1 LKLVADIYRRSY
13 LIILVVLVGIISGL
27 GAIILYTLINLS
39 ITFFLENLDTYS
51 PPSAAGEID
60 LFDFY
65 INVPKIPLWIIPA
78 IGGLLSGFIVY
89 KFAPEAEGHGTDAVI
104 RAFHRERGIIRG
116 RIPIVKAIATALTI
130 GSGGSAGRE
139 GPIAQIGAGFGSIV
153 GNFFKLTDRERRL
166 LVIAGVG
173 GGIGS
178 IFRSPLGGA
187 LFAVEVL
194 YKRDTEVD
202 GLVYSFISSIIA
214 CIVFNY
220 FITLIH
226 PDFGSIFRTPPF
238 EIKHPA
244 EILIFGIVGVFAA
257 LIAKL
262 YVWVFY
268 TVHDFFKRLKIN
280 NYFKPV
286 IGGLLTG
293 IIAIFVPQALE
304 MGYGYV
310 QLAID
315 EKLTLNLIL
324 LILFAKILTTSFT
337 VGSGGSGGVFAP
349 SVVIGSMVGG
359 AVGYLMKLLFP
370 TLIMNPGI
378 YVIVGMGAFIAAVAK
393 TPIASI
399 TMVVEMSGSY
409 MALPAIMIASAVSYL
424 LSGDTTIYREQVDT
438 RADSPAHRR
447 ELTRHILEGLKVKD
461 AMTPVEKVITVS
473 PKNTVQDVLYLI
485 QKTGHLGYPVV
496 ENGKIIGIIT
506 LSDINSI
513 PEEDRTKL
521 KVEEVM
527 SKKPIVISPDD
538 NLEDALKLLIKND
551 IGRLPVVE
559 NGKLVGIITR
569 SDIMRAHAKELARLG
584 I

>member
-1 LKLVADIYRRSY
+1 VVGIVRRGY
-13 LIILVVLVGIISGL
+13 FILLVVLVGILSGL
-27 GAIILYTLINLS
+27 GAIILYTLVDLS
-39 ITFFLENLDTYS
+39 ITFFLENLDSYS
-51 PPSAAGEID
+51 PPNAAGEVN
-60 LFDFY
+60 LFDFHL
-65 INVPKIPLWIIPA
+65 NVPKIPLWIIPA
-78 IGGLLSGFIVY
+78 IGGLLSGIIVY
-89 KFAPEAEGHGTDAVI
+89 KLAPEAESHGINAVI
-104 RAFHRERGIIRG
+104 RAFHREKGIVRG
-116 RIPIVKAIATALTI
+116 RVSIVKAIATAFTI
-130 GSGGSAGRE
+130 GSGGSAGRV
-139 GPIAQIGAGFGSIV
+139 GSIAQIGASFGSIV
-153 GNFFKLTDRERRL
+153 GSIFKLTDRERRL
-166 LVIAGVG
+166 LVIAGVS

-178 IFRSPLGGA
+178 LFRSPLGGA

-194 YKRDTEVD
+194 YKRDTEID
-202 GLVYSFISSIIA
+202 GLVYAFISSIIGY
-214 CIVFNY
+214 IVFSC
-220 FITLIH
+220 FITSIH
-226 PDFGSIFRTPPF
+226 SDFVRSIFQTPPF

-244 EILIFGIVGVFAA
+244 EILIFGIVGVFVA

-268 TVHDFFKRLKIN
+268 TVHDFFKMLKIN
-280 NYFKPV
+280 KYFKPV

-293 IIAIFVPQALE
+293 IIGIFVPQALE

-324 LILFAKILTTSFT
+324 MILFAKILTTSFT

-359 AVGYLMKLLFP
+359 AIGYLIKLLFP
-370 TLIMNPGI
+370 TLIINPGI

-399 TMVVEMSGSY
+399 TMVVEMSGNY
-409 MALPAIMIASAVSYL
+409 MILPAIMIASAVSYL
-424 LSGDTTIYREQVDT
+424 LSGETTIYREQVDT

-447 ELTRHILEGLKVKD
+447 ELTRDILEGLKVRD
-461 AMTPVEKVITVS
+461 AMTPAENVITVS

-513 PEEDRTKL
+513 PEENRTKL
-521 KVEEVM
+521 KVGEVM
-527 SKKPIVISPDD
+527 SKEPIVISPDD
-538 NLEDALKLLIKND
+538 HLENALKLLIKYD

-569 SDIMRAHAKELARLG
+569 SDIMRAHAKELARLE

>member
-1 LKLVADIYRRSY
+1 MKLVADIYRRSY

-559 NGKLVGIITR
+559 NEKLVGIITR

>member
-1 LKLVADIYRRSY
+1 
-13 LIILVVLVGIISGL
+13 
-27 GAIILYTLINLS
+27 
-39 ITFFLENLDTYS
+39 
-51 PPSAAGEID
+51 
-60 LFDFY
+60 
-65 INVPKIPLWIIPA
+65 
-78 IGGLLSGFIVY
+78 
-89 KFAPEAEGHGTDAVI
+89 
-104 RAFHRERGIIRG
+104 
-116 RIPIVKAIATALTI
+116 
-130 GSGGSAGRE
+130 
-139 GPIAQIGAGFGSIV
+139 
-153 GNFFKLTDRERRL
+153 
-166 LVIAGVG
+166 
-173 GGIGS
+173 
-178 IFRSPLGGA
+178 
-187 LFAVEVL
+187 
-194 YKRDTEVD
+194 
-202 GLVYSFISSIIA
+202 
-214 CIVFNY
+214 
-220 FITLIH
+220 
-226 PDFGSIFRTPPF
+226 
-238 EIKHPA
+238 
-244 EILIFGIVGVFAA
+244 
-257 LIAKL
+257 
-262 YVWVFY
+262 
-268 TVHDFFKRLKIN
+268 
-280 NYFKPV
+280 
-286 IGGLLTG
+286 
-293 IIAIFVPQALE
+293 
-304 MGYGYV
+304 
-310 QLAID
+310 
-315 EKLTLNLIL
+315 
-324 LILFAKILTTSFT
+324 
-337 VGSGGSGGVFAP
+337 
-349 SVVIGSMVGG
+349 MVGG

>member
-1 LKLVADIYRRSY
+1 MADIYRRSY

-559 NGKLVGIITR
+559 NEKLVGIITR